1 MDLRHALLFAIN
13 ILKSQVGSAWDWEP
27 FDTIRHPTWIKSF
40 TLAVLLLIFPFT
52 CIQVPLRLNT
62 GHIIVRFGK
71 FDPSY
76 CFITDLHRVPSSSF
90 LVCLPNHYN
99 HLILLFMAFKCA
111 WELPVLAAKR
121 AY

>member
-27 FDTIRHPTWIKSF
+27 FDTIGHPTWIKSF
-40 TLAVLLLIFPFT
+40 TLAILLLIFPFT
-52 CIQVPLRLNT
+52 CIQVPLRLAT

-71 FDPSY
+71 FDPCLTVLLLASIM
-76 CFITDLHRVPSSSF
+76 FPSSF

-99 HLILLFMAFKCA
+99 HLILLFLAFKCS
-111 WELPVLAAKR
+111 WELHVLAAKR